1 VVNQKYRETL
11 CEDNFVV
18 PKVKLR
24 YHGPAISKII
34 PFQRA
39 DATVRFV
46 DASALVCNA
55 RGVADDASSAGGA
68 SPRPVSPGALQA
80 AIIRAQSENKAKR
93 LSQGRMSPAGN
104 IGGSGGAEMPE
115 IAPEIDDS
123 SVVSDITVASNF
135 SQSDAAYVREH
146 RRFALTKSNRVKG
159 DTVITEEMLRLNAR
173 LTVSYVSNLG
183 LKEQSLRDPAVLVGY
198 QVRLLLRGCD
208 LGQLCAQNCAVYG
221 YCQAVIDHPSQSALT
236 HSLFRRADRDAL

>member
-1 VVNQKYRETL
+1 VLFCTVLYNTLSAQIIQVVNQKYRETL

-46 DASALVCNA
+46 DAAALVCNA

-93 LSQGRMSPAGN
+93 LSLGRLSPGN
-104 IGGSGGAEMPE
+104 VGGSGGSEMPE

-135 SQSDAAYVREH
+135 SQSDAAHVREH

-198 QVRLLLRGCD
+198 QVRLLQWVR
-208 LGQLCAQNCAVYG
+208 
-221 YCQAVIDHPSQSALT
+221 
-236 HSLFRRADRDAL
+236 

>member
-11 CEDNFVV
+11 CEDNFIV

-93 LSQGRMSPAGN
+93 LSQGRMSPA
-104 IGGSGGAEMPE
+104 GGSGGAEMPE

-198 QVRLLLRGCD
+198 QV
-208 LGQLCAQNCAVYG
+208 
-221 YCQAVIDHPSQSALT
+221 
-236 HSLFRRADRDAL
+236 